1 MNKENKITIN
11 NLLVAV
17 LFLVLGII
25 LLTTSEDIITLASK
39 IIGILLIIFGIVKT
53 LVYVYM
59 KGKLGEYQ
67 FRELLLGILIIG
79 FGVLFIIF
87 SSTLGFAIR
96 TVVGVWT
103 LFAGINRII
112 LALSVRKVD
121 ALGFKMYLTT
131 SIIMILVG
139 CLLISGLFDK
149 IVGLFIIIYAVT
161 EIVDYIYYKSNGK
174 NFEVSKET
182 KNKKK
187 TKLLK
192 SSKVV
197 DAVVEE
203 DK

>member
-1 MNKENKITIN
+1 MEKENKLTIN
-11 NLLVAV
+11 NLLIAV

-25 LLTTSEDIITLASK
+25 LLTTSDDIITLVSR
-39 IIGILLIIFGIVKT
+39 IIGILLIIYGIVKI

-79 FGVLFIIF
+79 LGVLFIVF

-112 LALSVRKVD
+112 LALSVKKVD
-121 ALGFKMYLTT
+121 VLGFKMYMAT
-131 SIIMILVG
+131 SVIMIIVG

-149 IVGLFIIIYAVT
+149 IVGLFIIIYAIT
-161 EIVDYIYYKSNGK
+161 EIVDYIYYKTNGK
-174 NFEVSKET
+174 NYEGEKEP
-182 KNKKK
+182 KSKKK
-187 TKLLK
+187 TK
-192 SSKVV
+192 
-197 DAVVEE
+197 
-203 DK
+203 